1 MSFFYESFTKTFL
14 KHIPSYGKYRLN
26 FLNMVQT
33 GTNDNRIIGTFG
45 AERFF
50 TIITQELGLKAL
62 ANFSQNTAVNFI

>member
-1 MSFFYESFTKTFL
+1 M
-14 KHIPSYGKYRLN
+14 PSYGKYRLN

-62 ANFSQNTAVNFI
+62 ANFS